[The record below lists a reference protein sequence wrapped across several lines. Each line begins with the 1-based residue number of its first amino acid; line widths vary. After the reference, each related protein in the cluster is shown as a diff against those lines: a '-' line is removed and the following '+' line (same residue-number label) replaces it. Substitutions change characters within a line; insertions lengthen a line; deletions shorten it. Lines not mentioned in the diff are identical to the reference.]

1 MQVLVLA
8 GNIDRPEAAILEGL
22 AQHGARVHLVG
33 EPSSEFVN
41 ALERAGVAV
50 TRFAFRN
57 RFDLKGMRLVRS
69 LVRKENIDVV
79 YALSNRALSTAVIGL
94 SGIRV
99 PIAAY
104 RGTVGHISSFDPS
117 SWFTYLNPKV
127 SKIICVSKAVEEYLA
142 GVGIARSRLK
152 TIYKGHRP
160 EWYRSTSV
168 PDRRKFGIPS
178 DAFVV
183 GCTAAMRAVKGI
195 DDLLDGVALLLDSIP
210 TLHLLLVGPV
220 KDADIEK
227 HIARFP
233 HQGRIHLT
241 GFRSDAT
248 TLAPLF
254 DVTVMASK
262 SREGFP
268 KSVIEAMAQG
278 IPAIVTAVG
287 GMPELVDHGRA
298 GLMVEP
304 CNPRSIASA
313 IEKMYREPELRKQLG
328 SAGSQRIST
337 AFHVSETITQVH
349 REFLE
354 LCTPRRGQKAIGA

>member
-1 MQVLVLA
+1 MRVLVLA

-22 AQHGARVHLVG
+22 AQRGVGVHLVG
-33 EPSSEFVN
+33 EPSTEFAE
-41 ALERAGVAV
+41 ALERAGVTV
-50 TRFAFRN
+50 TRFAFHS
-57 RFDLKGMRLVRS
+57 RFDIRGMSLVRS
-69 LVRKENIDVV
+69 LVRREKIDVV
-79 YALSNRALSTAVIGL
+79 YAVSNRALSSAVIGL
-94 SGIRV
+94 SGIAV

-104 RGTVGHISSFDPS
+104 RGTVGHISSLDPT

-127 SKIICVSKAVEEYLA
+127 RKIFCVSKAVEEYLA
-142 GVGIARSRLK
+142 GVGISRSKLT

-160 EWYRSTSV
+160 EWYRSTFR
-168 PDRRKFGIPS
+168 PDRGEFGIPA

-195 DDLLDGVALLLDSIP
+195 DDLLEAVKLLLESIP
-210 TLHLLLVGPV
+210 SLHLLLVGPV
-220 KDADIEK
+220 KDSDIER

-233 HQGRIHLT
+233 DPKRIHLT

-248 TLAPLF
+248 ALAPLF

-278 IPAIVTAVG
+278 IPAIVTSVG
-287 GMPELVDHGRA
+287 GMPELVNHGAA

-304 CNPRSIASA
+304 CNPGSIASA
-313 IEKMYREPELRKQLG
+313 IERLYREPELRRKLG
-328 SAGSQRIST
+328 VAAKERISS
-337 AFHVSETITQVH
+337 AFHVHETIEQVH
-349 REFLE
+349 RQFMDLSKQRSMQ
-354 LCTPRRGQKAIGA
+354 TASGV